1 MNTGN
6 KGTGEKLNDR
16 EIAKYDACVFVNGR
30 VDRGEGISRWLHSGF
45 LWITWSRGRVCS
57 RGFSKKEGER
67 REKSVLDKGVNSP
80 RQLSDNSSVA
90 QKVYDLGSCHLSSN
104 LIAAFKTSFFHG
116 TITESYII
124 IGSLS
129 RYTTLKYN
137 TATVVN
143 TKGKSFNLRGMH
155 RVISQHLP

>member
-1 MNTGN
+1 M
-6 KGTGEKLNDR
+6 
-16 EIAKYDACVFVNGR
+16 
-30 VDRGEGISRWLHSGF
+30 HSGF

-129 RYTTLKYN
+129 QYITLKYN

-143 TKGKSFNLRGMH
+143 TEGKGFNLRGMH
-155 RVISQHLP
+155 RVTLRNTCLNLRLRYVVVAITNFIMLRVENRHHFHLFPFFLCA

>member
-1 MNTGN
+1 M
-6 KGTGEKLNDR
+6 
-16 EIAKYDACVFVNGR
+16 
-30 VDRGEGISRWLHSGF
+30 
-45 LWITWSRGRVCS
+45 
-57 RGFSKKEGER
+57 
-67 REKSVLDKGVNSP
+67 LDKGVNSP

-129 RYTTLKYN
+129 RYITLKYN

-143 TKGKSFNLRGMH
+143 TEGKDFNLRGMD